1 MRQRTAEKPEAV
13 RIEQSDRA
21 GFVEIVITTNVQP
34 LQVVRE
40 DGKEATEYESDVSR
54 LTYPAAN
61 NLQEYAEANLEV
73 FAELAV
79 AEEKAGEPTQNADK
93 LAALTIENAEMKAA
107 QDDMLII
114 VTDMIGGVE

>member
-1 MRQRTAEKPEAV
+1 M
-13 RIEQSDRA
+13 
-21 GFVEIVITTNVQP
+21 EIVITTNAQP

-54 LTYPAAN
+54 LTYPATD
-61 NLQEYAEANLEV
+61 NLQEYAEENLEV
-73 FAELAV
+73 FAKLA
-79 AEEKAGEPTQNADK
+79 ATEEKAGEPTQNADK
-93 LAALTIENAEMKAA
+93 IAALMIENAEMKAA